1 MISCFDEFDTFLF
14 WLQPIAQQ
22 RVMFPWSLSQ
32 GWQLAASV
40 STTTT
45 ITVTITITRAEERPL
60 IRR

>member
-40 STTTT
+40 SITIST
-45 ITVTITITRAEERPL
+45 ITTRAEERPL